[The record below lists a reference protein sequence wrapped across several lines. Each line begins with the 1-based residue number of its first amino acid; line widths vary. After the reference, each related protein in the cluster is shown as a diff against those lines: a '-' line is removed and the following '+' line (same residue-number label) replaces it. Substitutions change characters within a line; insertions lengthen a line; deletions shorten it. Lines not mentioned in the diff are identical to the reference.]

1 MMKED
6 LLSMRNN
13 IDFSNNR
20 MKLLVIGNKE
30 RFIHLENFLS
40 KLDNK
45 DFDTK
50 LIHDLDYIGRF
61 FDLNLFKKNKLK
73 KEFEKILDSYKPD
86 IVLFDRISKITKIV
100 ISKNIPIWILLRGNY
115 WKEVEY
121 ALETSTSQ
129 KNRLAIKKN
138 QELVDYCFNNC
149 KLILPISKYLENE
162 VRERYPNKKIKLF
175 QADGRNPD
183 EWNKVSS
190 NKLKHPCVGLLQG
203 FNVWGKT
210 QELLVLKEVAKKL
223 PNVTFYLAGD
233 GMYRDKIIPKL
244 KDEKNFFWLE
254 QINYPNEV
262 KEFLSEIDV
271 FMLLSGLEGL
281 GQTIIEALLMK
292 KPVIATNIGGIPELI
307 INDETGLLVEPG
319 NSEKIVKNILRV
331 LNDQN
336 FSEEIAGKGH
346 IFVKNEF
353 SWENIAKKFE
363 SILKE

>member
-1 MMKED
+1 MK
-6 LLSMRNN
+6 
-13 IDFSNNR
+13 
-20 MKLLVIGNKE
+20 
-30 RFIHLENFLS
+30 
-40 KLDNK
+40 
-45 DFDTK
+45 
-50 LIHDLDYIGRF
+50 
-61 FDLNLFKKNKLK
+61 
-73 KEFEKILDSYKPD
+73 KILDMRD
-86 IVLFDRISKITKIV
+86 KIANEVMANATMLMPIC
-100 ISKNIPIWILLRGNY
+100 NYLIPII
-115 WKEVEY
+115 KEYHPKQSSRVFVEGIDDSIWY
-121 ALETSTSQ
+121 KAEG
-129 KNRLAIKKN
+129 I
-138 QELVDYCFNNC
+138 
-149 KLILPISKYLENE
+149 
-162 VRERYPNKKIKLF
+162 
-175 QADGRNPD
+175 
-183 EWNKVSS
+183 
-190 NKLKHPCVGLLQG
+190 KLKHPCVGLLQG
-203 FNVWGKT
+203 LNVWGKT

-244 KDEKNFFWLE
+244 KDEKNFVWLE
-254 QINYPNEV
+254 QIDYPNEV

-336 FSEEIAGKGH
+336 FSEEMADKGH

>member
-1 MMKED
+1 M
-6 LLSMRNN
+6 
-13 IDFSNNR
+13 
-20 MKLLVIGNKE
+20 
-30 RFIHLENFLS
+30 
-40 KLDNK
+40 
-45 DFDTK
+45 
-50 LIHDLDYIGRF
+50 
-61 FDLNLFKKNKLK
+61 
-73 KEFEKILDSYKPD
+73 
-86 IVLFDRISKITKIV
+86 

-244 KDEKNFFWLE
+244 KDEKNFVWLE